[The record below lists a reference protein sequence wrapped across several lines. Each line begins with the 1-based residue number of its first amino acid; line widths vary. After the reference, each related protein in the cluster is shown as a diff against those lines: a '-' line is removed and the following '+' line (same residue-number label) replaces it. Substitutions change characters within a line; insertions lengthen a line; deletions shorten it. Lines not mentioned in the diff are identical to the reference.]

1 MEDKRVKENIKSVR
15 LDMRYVCMLSCFS
28 HIWLF
33 GNPMYCSTPA
43 LSVHGIFQTRI
54 LEWIANPSSTGSSW
68 PRDQT
73 HVSCGSCIAGD
84 SLPPCHLGKPWPD
97 MYVFQIRVLHFQIK
111 VFHWSLQPHWCL
123 CKKASPV
130 SLAFTQTFHLMVVY
144 LEERPCIRIYAVI
157 EKKLLWGSWLRK
169 NEIPYLA
176 SVSMISQ
183 LDFATPSTEI
193 FSKILGNSS
202 KHSTQNSVSFP
213 WFLQTK
219 QHVIS
224 RNFWRR
230 WL

>member
-1 MEDKRVKENIKSVR
+1 MSDSLATPCTVAHQPCLSMGFSRQESWSGLPIPLPQDLPDPGIK
-15 LDMRYVCMLSCFS
+15 
-28 HIWLF
+28 
-33 GNPMYCSTPA
+33 PMSPVAPA
-43 LSVHGIFQTRI
+43 LQAIHYHRAT
-54 LEWIANPSSTGSSW
+54 WGS
-68 PRDQT
+68 
-73 HVSCGSCIAGD
+73 
-84 SLPPCHLGKPWPD
+84 PD
-97 MYVFQIRVLHFQIK
+97 LTCMYFQIRVLHFQIK

-183 LDFATPSTEI
+183 LDFATLSTEI

-202 KHSTQNSVSFP
+202 KHSTQNSVSFS
-213 WFLQTK
+213 WFLKTK
-219 QHVIS
+219 HVIS
-224 RNFWRR
+224 RKFWRW